1 MTLVAALLLSAV
13 APKLYAQAT
22 RIAVVDLQRALNETE
37 DGRQAK
43 ARLKRLFKRRQQA
56 LDKRQGELK
65 ALKEDIERQKNVLSR
80 EALQTRVEEYQKAFI
95 ELQSTYVEYQRELA
109 QKEAELTRVIIA
121 RMERILRRIGQ
132 SEGYTLIV
140 ERNEGGVVWVPTNLD
155 ITDLVIQ
162 RYNSGEGRSAE
173 DGEVAPDAE
182 ESTGSRR
189 PPRGGATRPTK
200 RP

>member
-1 MTLVAALLLSAV
+1 MNLSRHAATLAVALLLSAA

-56 LDKRQGELK
+56 LDKRQTELK
-65 ALKEDIERQKNVLSR
+65 ALKTEIEAQKNVLSR
-80 EALQTRVEEYQKAFI
+80 EALQKRVEAYQKAFI

-109 QKEAELTRVIIA
+109 SKEAQLTREIIA

-140 ERNEGGVVWVPTNLD
+140 ERNEGGVVWVPSNLD
-155 ITDLVIQ
+155 VTDLVIQ
-162 RYNSGEGRSAE
+162 RYNSGEGRAASGGSSGSAT
-173 DGEVAPDAE
+173 P
-182 ESTGSRR
+182 RR
-189 PPRGGATRPTK
+189 GTK
-200 RP
+200 RR